1 VVTNIAVFL
10 QFARS
15 AVPVAAIC
23 GAKHRSAGHCGA
35 KEHRRSVFCPAA
47 PVLAISTNAA
57 EFALRSTQLSAQS
70 DIWPGLGVW
79 VLPGLWRSHN
89 HETLYVFGL
98 ALLLC
103 REQAAEAVIHV
114 NTNLPAAA
122 EVDIFANWEP
132 EVRAVRTE
140 ADAVLARTQSWLSRF
155 IQVPEAVV
163 EAATRDA
170 LVTATRADTKLCEH
184 FQTVRMTRPVVAE
197 TYAEWAAPLCQGAE
211 L

>member
-1 VVTNIAVFL
+1 
-10 QFARS
+10 
-15 AVPVAAIC
+15 
-23 GAKHRSAGHCGA
+23 
-35 KEHRRSVFCPAA
+35 
-47 PVLAISTNAA
+47 
-57 EFALRSTQLSAQS
+57 
-70 DIWPGLGVW
+70 
-79 VLPGLWRSHN
+79 LWRSHN

-122 EVDIFANWEP
+122 EVEIFADWEP

-140 ADAVLARTQSWLSRF
+140 ADAVLARTQTWLSRF
-155 IQVPEAVV
+155 TQVPEAVV

-170 LVTATRADTKLCEH
+170 LVTATRTADPELCEQ
-184 FQTVRMTRPVVAE
+184 FRTARMTRPVIAE
-197 TYAEWAAPLCQGAE
+197 TYAEWAAPLYQGAE